1 MRRYVSRRGAGERTG
16 LAGGVITSAL
26 VVCTR
31 RIGDVLLAT
40 PIVRSLKAA
49 YPQAAVDML
58 VFSGTESIV
67 EAIPDLRTVWTV
79 SPVSTLRESV
89 RLVRSLWRRYDVAL
103 SVLPGDRPTFYARI
117 AGRYAAGVLVPDA
130 KSWWKRLLL
139 DGWEPFD
146 NLKTHTVAMN
156 MQLLRSLGIKP
167 LPSPLVTWSQDDE
180 ATVRRDWPMLD
191 GKQAYAVLH
200 VSPKFPYKAWNASG
214 WAALGTWLM
223 ECGLRVVVA
232 GGASA
237 GELLAAQHIVELMP
251 VGAIDLSGRTSL
263 RQLACVLNRA
273 SLYIGTDTAVTH
285 MAAALDVPTVALFGP
300 SNPVKWGPWPGNW
313 PAGSVSPWRN
323 VGSQRQGN
331 VYVLQGSGDCVPCM
345 HEGCDRHVA
354 SISECLQQ
362 LPAARVIE
370 AAALMLERKRANLS
384 QINVREETR
393 GVR

>member
-1 MRRYVSRRGAGERTG
+1 M
-16 LAGGVITSAL
+16 
-26 VVCTR
+26 VCTR

-40 PIVRSLKAA
+40 PVVRSLKAA

-58 VFSGTESIV
+58 VFSGTEAIV
-67 EAIPDLRTVWTV
+67 EAIPDLRTVWKL
-79 SPVSTLRESV
+79 SPVSTLSESV
-89 RLVRSLWRRYDVAL
+89 RLARSLWRQYDVAL
-103 SVLPGDRPTFYARI
+103 SLLPGDRPIFYAGI

-139 DGWEPFD
+139 NGWEPFD
-146 NLKTHTVAMN
+146 NLNTHTVAMN
-156 MQLLRSLGIKP
+156 LQVLRCLGINP
-167 LPSPLVTWSQDDE
+167 LPAPLVTWSHDDE

-191 GKQAYAVLH
+191 GEQAYAVLH

-237 GELLAAQHIVELMP
+237 GELLTARHIVELMP
-251 VGAIDLSGRTSL
+251 AGAIDVSGRMSL
-263 RQLACVLNRA
+263 RELACVLSRA

-300 SNPVKWGPWPGNW
+300 SNPVKWGPWPYNW
-313 PAGSVSPWRN
+313 PAGSASPWRK

-354 SISECLQQ
+354 SLSECLQQ
-362 LPAARVIE
+362 LPVRRVIE

-384 QINVREETR
+384 KMHVCEETR
-393 GVR
+393 GIR